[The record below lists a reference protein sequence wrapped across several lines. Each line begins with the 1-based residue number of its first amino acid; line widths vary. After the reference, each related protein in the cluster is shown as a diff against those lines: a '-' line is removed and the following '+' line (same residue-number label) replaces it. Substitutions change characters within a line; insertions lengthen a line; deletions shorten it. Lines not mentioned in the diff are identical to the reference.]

1 MIKTKAKRN
10 IQYAKEICYIAI
22 KGLAYSKIHGKRLQR
37 LQRLEVT
44 YLSSTEFPI
53 SSTGF

>member
-1 MIKTKAKRN
+1 MLKTKAKRN
-10 IQYAKEICYIAI
+10 IQNAKEICYIAI
-22 KGLAYSKIHGKRLQR
+22 KGLGSSKIHGKRLQR

-44 YLSSTEFPI
+44 YLSSTEFSI